1 MLCRNTVCVRGLGQS
16 QQGSGDCL
24 GCFVQRQVQQCS
36 GEGSGEKT
44 RRRCGR
50 ICAKPGQGEFGRR
63 FGYALV
69 RSQVSFNT
77 VLENVLEAL
86 VQPGQVQQDL
96 RIFIR
101 GNRAK
106 EFAALNSAAP
116 FRKIWE
122 EKTCGF

>member
-1 MLCRNTVCVRGLGQS
+1 LCSARFNSVP
-16 QQGSGDCL
+16 
-24 GCFVQRQVQQCS
+24 
-36 GEGSGEKT
+36 EKVPEKKN

-101 GNRAK
+101 GNRPK

-122 EKTCGF
+122 KKTCGF